1 MNRLQ
6 KIKRIWPALAV
17 SVTLATGCAGLPALP
32 GAAQSSSAPGRT
44 ATVVRG
50 TLLSTVNATGNI
62 QPEAEV
68 RLGFQQPGRV
78 VELAVEVGSVVKQG
92 DLIARL
98 DTADLELALAQ
109 AKTGLIVANAAYS
122 RTVEGARAGD
132 IKAAEAALNA
142 AQAAYAKLR
151 AGPEKTDIDA
161 AKAQLLSAEAQL
173 RQAQAAYDL
182 TGRFQPSIVNDSPA
196 AIQLRQ
202 AQNNLEAAQRQ
213 YERLLKGPEQAQ
225 LAAAWQRVE
234 EARARLEQLRQPAQD
249 FDLERLEAERKRAA
263 LAVQQAERRLE
274 KTRLVAPSDG
284 VISALFVQEGELV
297 GTQPIITFLDTSV
310 LHIDV
315 KVDEVDVA
323 KVQPGQQVRITLD
336 ALPDVELTGKVDRIA
351 STSTVQ
357 GGIVSY
363 AVRILLDATDAPLR
377 VGMTANASIIV
388 DRRDDVLLVPNW
400 AVRRDRASGKSFV
413 TIVGADNQLQEVEVQ
428 VGLRGESQTEI
439 VAGLSE
445 GQTVAAPQ

>member
-182 TGRFQPSIVNDSPA
+182 TGRFQP
-196 AIQLRQ
+196 
-202 AQNNLEAAQRQ
+202 
-213 YERLLKGPEQAQ
+213 
-225 LAAAWQRVE
+225 
-234 EARARLEQLRQPAQD
+234 
-249 FDLERLEAERKRAA
+249 
-263 LAVQQAERRLE
+263 
-274 KTRLVAPSDG
+274 
-284 VISALFVQEGELV
+284 
-297 GTQPIITFLDTSV
+297 
-310 LHIDV
+310 
-315 KVDEVDVA
+315 
-323 KVQPGQQVRITLD
+323 
-336 ALPDVELTGKVDRIA
+336 
-351 STSTVQ
+351 
-357 GGIVSY
+357 
-363 AVRILLDATDAPLR
+363 
-377 VGMTANASIIV
+377 
-388 DRRDDVLLVPNW
+388 
-400 AVRRDRASGKSFV
+400 
-413 TIVGADNQLQEVEVQ
+413 
-428 VGLRGESQTEI
+428 
-439 VAGLSE
+439 
-445 GQTVAAPQ
+445 

>member
-1 MNRLQ
+1 
-6 KIKRIWPALAV
+6 
-17 SVTLATGCAGLPALP
+17 
-32 GAAQSSSAPGRT
+32 
-44 ATVVRG
+44 
-50 TLLSTVNATGNI
+50 
-62 QPEAEV
+62 
-68 RLGFQQPGRV
+68 
-78 VELAVEVGSVVKQG
+78 
-92 DLIARL
+92 
-98 DTADLELALAQ
+98 
-109 AKTGLIVANAAYS
+109 
-122 RTVEGARAGD
+122 
-132 IKAAEAALNA
+132 
-142 AQAAYAKLR
+142 
-151 AGPEKTDIDA
+151 
-161 AKAQLLSAEAQL
+161 
-173 RQAQAAYDL
+173 
-182 TGRFQPSIVNDSPA
+182 PA

-202 AQNNLEAAQRQ
+202 AQNNLEAAHRQ

-315 KVDEVDVA
+315 KVDEIDVA

-363 AVRILLDATDAPLR
+363 AVRVLLDATDAPLR